1 VVSATHSDPLS
12 EQIERFE
19 AYLRDERRASENTLR
34 AYGRDL
40 YELYTYA
47 REHELPLDAATLD
60 ITSLRAFLAATA
72 RRCSAATLARKVAAV
87 RAFYRF
93 LKRRG
98 QIERDSGTLLRAPK
112 VPRQLPTFFSV
123 DDAAA
128 IVTAPTASAGAATT
142 EALSL
147 RDAALLELLYGAG
160 ARVAE
165 VAGLTLERLDIEQRT
180 LRVHG
185 KGDKERLLP
194 VGGPALAAL
203 RAYLEVRP
211 TLRNKRTGKQAA
223 HVVFLGRYG
232 TKLGVRQ
239 IRALVKRYGM
249 RALGH
254 EEVHPHALRH
264 SCATHLLDAGAD
276 LRGIQELLGHAS
288 VSTTQRYTH
297 VSMDRLLEVYARAHP
312 LARGDAKAKAKANA
326 QPPEKTPRRGST
338 KPGT

>member
-1 VVSATHSDPLS
+1 MASQTDPLS

-19 AYLRDERRASENTLR
+19 AYLRDERRASVNTLR

-40 YELYTYA
+40 HELYAYA
-47 REHELPLDAATLD
+47 REHGLSLDAAALD
-60 ITSLRAFLAATA
+60 VTSLRGFLAETA
-72 RRCSAATLARKVAAV
+72 RRCTPATLARKVAAV

-98 QIERDSGTLLRAPK
+98 AIERDSGTLLRAPK
-112 VPRQLPTFFSV
+112 VPRKLPVFLGV

-128 IVTAPTASAGAATT
+128 VVTEPSADEATS
-142 EALSL
+142 ALAL
-147 RDAALLELLYGAG
+147 RDRALLELLYGAG

-165 VAGLTLERLDIEQRT
+165 VASLSLQRLDLDQRAV
-180 LRVHG
+180 RVHG
-185 KGDKERLLP
+185 KGDKERVLP
-194 VGGPALAAL
+194 LGGPALTAL
-203 RAYLEVRP
+203 RAYLAARP
-211 TLRNKRTGKQAA
+211 QLRNRRTGEQDARA
-223 HVVFLGRYG
+223 VFLGRYG

-254 EEVHPHALRH
+254 ADVHPHALRH

-288 VSTTQRYTH
+288 ISTTQRYTH

-312 LARGDAKAKAKANA
+312 LARAHSLPGSKK
-326 QPPEKTPRRGST
+326 PPP
-338 KPGT
+338 

>member
-1 VVSATHSDPLS
+1 MASHSDPLAD
-12 EQIERFE
+12 QIELFE
-19 AYLRDERRASENTLR
+19 AYMRDERRASSNTLR

-47 REHELPLDAATLD
+47 QEHALPLDAARLN
-60 ITSLRAFLAATA
+60 ITSLRAFLSETS

-98 QIERDSGTLLRAPK
+98 AIERDSGTLLRAPK
-112 VPRQLPTFFSV
+112 VPKQLPTILVV

-128 IVTAPTASAGAATT
+128 VVTEPSEGAAT
-142 EALSL
+142 EALGL
-147 RDAALLELLYGAG
+147 RDRAMLELLYGAG

-165 VAGLTLERLDIEQRT
+165 VASLSLERLDLGQRT
-180 LRVHG
+180 VRVHG
-185 KGDKERLLP
+185 KGDKERVLP
-194 VGGPALAAL
+194 LGGPAISALQEYLA
-203 RAYLEVRP
+203 VRP
-211 TLRNKRTGKQAA
+211 ELRSRRTGKQDPRAL
-223 HVVFLGRYG
+223 FLGRYG

-254 EEVHPHALRH
+254 ADVHPHALRH

-288 VSTTQRYTH
+288 ISTTQRYTH
-297 VSMDRLLEVYARAHP
+297 VSVDRLLEVYARAHP
-312 LARGDAKAKAKANA
+312 LARAQTLPAPDAKK
-326 QPPEKTPRRGST
+326 PRS
-338 KPGT
+338 

>member
-1 VVSATHSDPLS
+1 MSSATSSDPLS

-47 REHELPLDAATLD
+47 RDNALPLDAAALD
-60 ITSLRAFLAATA
+60 IASLRAFLAETA
-72 RRCSAATLARKVAAV
+72 RRTSAATLARKVAAV

-98 QIERDSGTLLRAPK
+98 QIDRDSGTLLRAPK
-112 VPRQLPTFFSV
+112 VPRELPTFFGV
-123 DDAAA
+123 DDAEA
-128 IVTAPTASAGAATT
+128 IVTAPGTDAANQ
-142 EALSL
+142 ALSL
-147 RDAALLELLYGAG
+147 RDRALLELLYGVG

-165 VAGLTLERLDIEQRT
+165 VSGLTLERLDLEQRT
-180 LRVHG
+180 VRVHG
-185 KGDKERLLP
+185 KGDKERVLP
-194 VGGPALAAL
+194 LGGPALDALQAYLAL
-203 RAYLEVRP
+203 RP
-211 TLRNKRTGKQAA
+211 SLRNKRTGKQAPHA
-223 HVVFLGRYG
+223 VFLGRYG

-239 IRALVKRYGM
+239 IRTLVKRYGM

-254 EEVHPHALRH
+254 GEVHPHALRH

-288 VSTTQRYTH
+288 ISTTQRYTH
-297 VSMDRLLEVYARAHP
+297 VSMDRLLEVYAKAHP
-312 LARGDAKAKAKANA
+312 LARAAPSQKK
-326 QPPEKTPRRGST
+326 PRGQ
-338 KPGT
+338 